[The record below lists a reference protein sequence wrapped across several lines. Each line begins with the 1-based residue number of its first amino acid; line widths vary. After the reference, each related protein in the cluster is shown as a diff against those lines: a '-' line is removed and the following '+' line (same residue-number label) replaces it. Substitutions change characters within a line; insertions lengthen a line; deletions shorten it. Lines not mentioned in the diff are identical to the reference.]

1 MKTNQFVLNFN
12 IGVSVKQ
19 SQRKQ
24 GGWSM
29 CVYGGPALKHTRE
42 MELKHLQIP
51 HTVHVFLP
59 TGKL

>member
-1 MKTNQFVLNFN
+1 
-12 IGVSVKQ
+12 
-19 SQRKQ
+19 
-24 GGWSM
+24 M

-42 MELKHLQIP
+42 MELRHLQIP